1 MRKEKIEVLDKED
14 IPKSKIFNKI
24 FIIIIILGI
33 IGLLLVFI
41 KDSQEKKLYS
51 ISKDITIDN
60 AINENIDRDLDCI
73 FIYRDIEKALKD
85 YFIRY
90 GKDYNDINSI
100 MEESKLL
107 NILSIENYKNDGPE
121 FKSSYEYI
129 NKKKKEFDKAIDDLM
144 KISTE
149 EFINSNIDKYS
160 KLGYSKKIYNNITQK
175 KKLIGT
181 MESKYG
187 ENKSYKEKVDKQ
199 FDGII
204 KIFDFLKSNKDN
216 WKIDSNIIKFNKS
229 ELLDQYNNLISE
241 YKK

>member
-1 MRKEKIEVLDKED
+1 
-14 IPKSKIFNKI
+14 
-24 FIIIIILGI
+24 
-33 IGLLLVFI
+33 
-41 KDSQEKKLYS
+41 
-51 ISKDITIDN
+51 
-60 AINENIDRDLDCI
+60 
-73 FIYRDIEKALKD
+73 
-85 YFIRY
+85 
-90 GKDYNDINSI
+90 

>member
-60 AINENIDRDLDCI
+60 AINDNIDSDLDCI

-90 GKDYNDINSI
+90 GKDY
-100 MEESKLL
+100 
-107 NILSIENYKNDGPE
+107 
-121 FKSSYEYI
+121 
-129 NKKKKEFDKAIDDLM
+129 
-144 KISTE
+144 TR
-149 EFINSNIDKYS
+149 
-160 KLGYSKKIYNNITQK
+160 
-175 KKLIGT
+175 
-181 MESKYG
+181 
-187 ENKSYKEKVDKQ
+187 V
-199 FDGII
+199 
-204 KIFDFLKSNKDN
+204 
-216 WKIDSNIIKFNKS
+216 
-229 ELLDQYNNLISE
+229 
-241 YKK
+241 